1 MHKLRRF
8 HEMFHMT
15 RVLVEVVCIESIVA
29 TGRSRSI
36 FLADGPGISGMRC
49 ASVLMGVVSLDSV
62 LVGTAVCSY
71 MYIKSRVRSSLYA
84 FFTCYTRNIYL
95 QISKPFIFL
104 FQHSLL
110 PVPGVT
116 AQQLAST
123 VLYRTLYCT
132 WVNET
137 IQNNYKNNDHVKVL
151 FFLSFFD
158 DVHVRSDE
166 LK

>member
-1 MHKLRRF
+1 
-8 HEMFHMT
+8 MT

-71 MYIKSRVRSSLYA
+71 M
-84 FFTCYTRNIYL
+84 
-95 QISKPFIFL
+95 SKAASVLL
-104 FQHSLL
+104 FMHSLL
-110 PVPGVT
+110 VIQET
-116 AQQLAST
+116 YIFRFLNFLFSFFST
-123 VLYRTLYCT
+123 PFYQYQVLRPNNQRLQYCSVHIYCT
-132 WVNET
+132 VPAYINET
-137 IQNNYKNNDHVKVL
+137 IQNNYKNNEQVKVL
-151 FFLSFFD
+151 CFLSFFNN
-158 DVHVRSDE
+158 VHVRSDE

>member
-71 MYIKSRVRSSLYA
+71 MSKAASVLLFMHSLLVIQE
-84 FFTCYTRNIYL
+84 TYL
-95 QISKPFIFL
+95 QISKLFIFF

-123 VLYRTLYCT
+123 VLYSTHLLYCT
-132 WVNET
+132 C
-137 IQNNYKNNDHVKVL
+137 IHK
-151 FFLSFFD
+151 
-158 DVHVRSDE
+158 
-166 LK
+166 